1 MATFNF
7 FSNILPD
14 PVYKITDA
22 GDQDVTGTPG
32 PGFAGVNFRSVRDSQ
47 VSKTL
52 SNRTIGRDSGKHA
65 WEFSIKYNPMFRASI
80 EPVLAF
86 LDGRNAR
93 TKPFYVVLP
102 QYSRPQSDA
111 FNTFALTYVI
121 KAKGYTPAG
130 SSVLEVNT
138 TVPFTAY
145 PKPGDMFTVAD
156 PLDANHLKVYKVSAV
171 ETSAR
176 YQAGTTAPTSSEL
189 RLHIAPPL
197 VRTVNSNTTVLTFIN
212 PKFRVSAK
220 NDIQEYELN
229 TEGLYSYSLDVEE
242 TLP

>member
-22 GDQDVTGTPG
+22 GDQDSTGTAG

-47 VSKTL
+47 VSRTL

-86 LDGRNAR
+86 LDGRNPR

-102 QYSRPQSDA
+102 QYSKSQSDT
-111 FNTFALTYVI
+111 FNTFASTYVL
-121 KAKGYTPAG
+121 KAKALTLAG

-138 TVPFTAY
+138 TVAFTTY
-145 PKPGDMFTVAD
+145 PKPGDMFTVTD
-156 PLDANHLKVYKVSAV
+156 PLDANHLKVYKVSAI
-171 ETSAR
+171 ETPSR
-176 YQAGTTAPTSSEL
+176 YQAGTTAPATTEM

-197 VRTVNSNTTVLTFIN
+197 VRTINSNTTVLTFIN
-212 PKFRVSAK
+212 PRFRVTAK

-229 TEGLYSYSLDVEE
+229 TEGLYSYNLDVEE